1 MDLVSA
7 AQRCNDV
14 EVFLVRIRE
23 KGLLTSIALAC
34 SRSADRIPS
43 NAGDDRQV
51 LLGPFMEP
59 TPRFSTRGV
68 PYLIVSAILYL
79 RHLLSALQQVKYLMQ
94 GHDVSETLQPTQ
106 TIGQA

>member
-1 MDLVSA
+1 MDLVNA

-14 EVFLVRIRE
+14 DVFLVRMRE
-23 KGLLTSIALAC
+23 KGLLTSIASAC
-34 SRSADRIPS
+34 SKSADRIPG

-68 PYLIVSAILYL
+68 LYL
-79 RHLLSALQQVKYLMQ
+79 SCRRFEPLAPVVRIATNEYLMQ
-94 GHDVSETLQPTQ
+94 GHDVSETRQPTQ
-106 TIGQA
+106 TIGH